1 MSILYNNEIENV
13 TNDVYPMGSDTG
25 GQGPTRTHKQKM
37 EDYMSELFSR
47 ITRSGQQCSKENDM
61 LEYVFDTRA
70 TGAKRFTLN
79 TLNTHNSKQ
88 SIIPSPIIT
97 SKSTV
102 ADLKHIAKS
111 LRIKLT
117 GTKRELTDRIY
128 GHLYFSSFIIKI
140 QKVFR
145 GHLQRVFNS
154 TLHGPAYANRKLC
167 VNQTD
172 FLTME
177 DMDAI
182 PARQFFSYK
191 DVDGFIYGFDI
202 ISLYNLLLVPGSKK
216 QNPYN
221 RNTFPEEVSKNIA
234 RLIQLGRMLK
244 SEIETDIKEEPLE
257 ITSEKNLEL
266 RVLGVF
272 QNMNILGNYSEPSWF
287 MDLDKVK
294 LMKFVREMFDI
305 WNYRLQITPQ
315 MKCTICPPHGNPFRN
330 IHLQELREMGNIDAI
345 RGKVLDVVETL
356 VNTGVDHDSKCLGAY
371 YVLGALTLVNLNAAI
386 SLPWLYQSVSY
397 NY

>member
-13 TNDVYPMGSDTG
+13 TNEVYPMGCDSG
-25 GQGPTRTHKQKM
+25 SQGPPRTHKQKM
-37 EDYMSELFSR
+37 EDYMNELSSR
-47 ITRSGQQCSKENDM
+47 ITRSGQLCSKENEM
-61 LEYVFDTRA
+61 HEYVFDTRA
-70 TGAKRFTLN
+70 TGAKRFALN
-79 TLNTHNSKQ
+79 TYNGKSTGNPA
-88 SIIPSPIIT
+88 SILT
-97 SKSTV
+97 TKSTV

-117 GTKRELTDRIY
+117 GTKRELTDRICC
-128 GHLYFSSFIIKI
+128 HLYFSSFIIKI

-154 TLHGPAYANRKLC
+154 TLHGPAYANRQLC

-177 DMDAI
+177 EMASI

-202 ISLYNLLLVPGSKK
+202 ISLYNLLLVTGSKK

-221 RNTFPEEVSKNIA
+221 RNTFPEEVTKNLG
-234 RLIQLGRMLK
+234 RLIQLGRILN
-244 SEIETDIKEEPLE
+244 SEIETEIKDEPLE

-272 QNMNILGNYSEPSWF
+272 QNMNILGNYSEPTWF
-287 MDLDKVK
+287 MDLDRVK

-330 IHLQELREMGNIDAI
+330 VHLQDLRELSNIDAV
-345 RGKVLDVVETL
+345 REKVIEVVECL
-356 VNTGVDHDSKCLGAY
+356 VNTGIDHDSKCLGAY